1 LLEAGD
7 PTHLSHLLETHGCGT
22 VLGFHQF
29 PLKKAT
35 FAQFERFTTLAP
47 ENAVFADFLDI

>member
-1 LLEAGD
+1 LRD
-7 PTHLSHLLETHGCGT
+7 ST
-22 VLGFHQF
+22 GFS
-29 PLKKAT
+29 PVSPEKAP